1 MINKARGKHHGVTL
15 DFIALALRGKNQGG
29 FDKVIK
35 MIDDMTVQ
43 LGEDQKADEAKK
55 SYCEKEFDTSEDK
68 KKEIQNTIEDID
80 TAIEDSEEAITT
92 VKAEIE
98 ALSDGI
104 RALDHSVEDATEER
118 KAQNTAWQAKLAG
131 DTACKDLI
139 GMAKKRL
146 NEMSAPPRDIIK
158 MLDDMVAG
166 LDKGLTVGKAEEAD
180 AQEDYEKM
188 MADSADKR
196 AEDSKTMTDKESA
209 LAEMMTELESH
220 KEDKMSAFNELME
233 NGEYI
238 ANLHTTCDWL
248 LENFEAR
255 KAARKGEIEAMA
267 KAKDVLNGAD
277 YSLLQLSMPNTVTR
291 RFLRKA

>member
-1 MINKARGKHHGVTL
+1 MINKARGKHSGVKL
-15 DFIALALRGKNQGG
+15 DFIAIALRGKSQGG

-43 LGEDQKADEAKK
+43 LGEDQKADAAKK
-55 SYCEKEFDTSEDK
+55 DYCEKEFDTSEDK
-68 KKEIQNTIEDID
+68 KKEIMNTLEDID
-80 TAIEDSEEAITT
+80 TAIEDAEEAITT

-118 KAQNTAWQAKLAG
+118 KAQNAAWQAKLAG
-131 DTACKDLI
+131 DTACKELI

-146 NEMSAPPRDIIK
+146 NEMSAPPREIIK

-166 LDKGLTVGKAEEAD
+166 LDKGLTVGKAEETD
-180 AQEDYEKM
+180 SQEDYEKM

-209 LAEMMTELESH
+209 LAEMMTELEQH
-220 KEDKMSAFNELME
+220 KEDKMSAFNEFTE

-238 ANLHTTCDWL
+238 VNLHKECDWL
-248 LENFEAR
+248 LENFESR
-255 KAARKGEIEAMA
+255 KAARKGEIEAMG

-277 YSLLQLSMPNTVTR
+277 YSLLTVSESHTVR
-291 RFLRKA
+291 TFLHKA